1 MTVAEIKELILSR
14 GVFSESTLHK
24 LKKFTKLRKR
34 GGHAF
39 ANVTKHL
46 LSNFFYQ
53 KCRITK
59 SIFFLLLIVLYTSSC
74 NVFFHISLNRST
86 VRFFLGNPRCASC
99 LSFLIRHLCKGSDP
113 DRIWLA
119 NMFNCSPTIHSS
131 ASSKGGREG
140 CKIIL

>member
-46 LSNFFYQ
+46 LSKFFIKNAESPNPFFFY
-53 KCRITK
+53 
-59 SIFFLLLIVLYTSSC
+59 F
-74 NVFFHISLNRST
+74 
-86 VRFFLGNPRCASC
+86 
-99 LSFLIRHLCKGSDP
+99 
-113 DRIWLA
+113 
-119 NMFNCSPTIHSS
+119 
-131 ASSKGGREG
+131 
-140 CKIIL
+140 

>member
-46 LSNFFYQ
+46 LSKFLSKMPNHQIHFFFTFNCPRHFLLERIFPHFAKQ
-53 KCRITK
+53 KYCTG
-59 SIFFLLLIVLYTSSC
+59 FFLVILAVHH
-74 NVFFHISLNRST
+74 VSL
-86 VRFFLGNPRCASC
+86 F
-99 LSFLIRHLCKGSDP
+99 
-113 DRIWLA
+113 
-119 NMFNCSPTIHSS
+119 
-131 ASSKGGREG
+131 
-140 CKIIL
+140 